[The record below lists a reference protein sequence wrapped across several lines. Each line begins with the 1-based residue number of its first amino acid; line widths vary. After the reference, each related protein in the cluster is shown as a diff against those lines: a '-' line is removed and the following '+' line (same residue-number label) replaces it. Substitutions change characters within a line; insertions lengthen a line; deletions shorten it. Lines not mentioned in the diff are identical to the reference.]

1 MARQLGLN
9 LDTSSLKKSWNPK
22 SETVDE
28 SPESDTLGGF
38 DCNICLDTVQD
49 PVVTL
54 CGHLYC
60 WPCIYKWIHHQSQP
74 SENQQPK
81 CPVCKSEISEK
92 TMVPLYGPGSTP
104 KPSDKKGPTHGV
116 AIPQR
121 PPTPR
126 TPNLRQIRPIYQQS
140 FPQLNHQPGNLGST
154 NTNLNHHHA
163 GAMYGEMVYSRM
175 FGNSGTSMMAYPNSY
190 HLGVSASPRV
200 RRHIKEV
207 DKSLSRL
214 CFFMFCCLV
223 LCLLLF

>member
-9 LDTSSLKKSWNPK
+9 LDTSSLKRSWNPK
-22 SETVDE
+22 AETIDE
-28 SPESDTLGGF
+28 TKEMDNNIGGF

-81 CPVCKSEISEK
+81 CPVCKSQVSDK
-92 TMVPLYGPGSTP
+92 TMIPLYGPGSTP
-104 KPSDKKGPTHGV
+104 KPSDNKGANLGL

-126 TPNLRQIRPIYQQS
+126 TPNLQQS
-140 FPQLNHQPGNLGST
+140 LPQVNQNRNFGST
-154 NTNLNHHHA
+154 NTNLNHHHHAA
-163 GAMYGEMVYSRM
+163 GGMFGEMVYSRM
-175 FGNSGTSMMAYPNSY
+175 FGNHGTTMMAYPNSY
-190 HLGVSASPRV
+190 NFGGNASPRV

-207 DKSLSRL
+207 DRSLSRL